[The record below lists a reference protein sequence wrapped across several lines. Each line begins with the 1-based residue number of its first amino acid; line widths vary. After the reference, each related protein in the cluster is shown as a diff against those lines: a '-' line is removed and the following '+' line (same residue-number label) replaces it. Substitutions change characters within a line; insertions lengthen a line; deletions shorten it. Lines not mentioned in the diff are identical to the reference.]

1 MAGILRHQ
9 RTKILVPVNGKP
21 ASDHAFR
28 RACQL
33 VRQCKGELYVI
44 YVFEPPMKYSLGY
57 LHSRRSHEEGEAIL
71 ARMERIAHSE
81 KCKVNATLLEA
92 RNAGPAITL
101 EANDRDM
108 DLVVIGLPYQRRIDY
123 HALGVTADY
132 LLKNVNC
139 EVLICREPFVA
150 PAAPGPAAGRG

>member
-1 MAGILRHQ
+1 MVTAFRQ
-9 RTKILVPVNGKP
+9 KRTKILVPVNGKP

-33 VRQCKGELYVI
+33 ARQCKGQLYAI

-57 LHSRRSHEEGEAIL
+57 LHSSRSQEEGEAIL
-71 ARMERIAHSE
+71 ARMEQIAHWE
-81 KCKVNATLLEA
+81 KCKVAATLLEA
-92 RNAGPAITL
+92 RNAGPAIVL
-101 EANDRDM
+101 EAEDRDM

-132 LLKNVNC
+132 VLKNAPC
-139 EVLICREPFVA
+139 EVMICREPVA
-150 PAAPGPAAGRG
+150 APPPGPAAGRG